1 MSSTPSVIA
10 AFGAGLIS
18 FLSPCVLPL
27 VPSYLALIS
36 GTHVSRRKTVIA
48 TLGFIGG
55 FTLIFCLLGA
65 GASTIGG
72 WLLTNQQ
79 TLQRISGL
87 IIIFFGLM
95 MTGVATIPALQRER
109 RFHVDPAKYGV
120 AGPTIMGMA
129 FAFGWTPCIGPI
141 LGPILALAAT
151 TETVWSGVSLLF
163 VYSLGLGVPFF
174 VSALAIDKLATTF
187 GWVKRHYR
195 PINAVAGSIMVI
207 FGIVL
212 FTGNLGQI
220 SLWFTDL
227 LEAIGL
233 KRLTTI

>member
-95 MTGVATIPALQRER
+95 IAGVATIPALQRER

-174 VSALAIDKLATTF
+174 ASALAIDKLATTF

-195 PINAVAGSIMVI
+195 AINVVAGSIMVI